1 MKLFAMLLRFFSY
14 LFSLVFGLFVAGI
27 SVVLLISSAKNYR
40 FEMVP
45 WVKGE
50 NVLYFLLALGLI
62 GALAAILA
70 LLGKWKPLLVAFTFA
85 AFALLVYGF
94 FVSPAY
100 RFYSADQ
107 AQGVAWLAFAALG
120 AFFGSLMQYYPSARR
135 RS

>member
-14 LFSLVFGLFVAGI
+14 LFSLVFGVFIAGI
-27 SVVLLISSAKNYR
+27 SVVLLISGAKNYR

-50 NVLYFLLALGLI
+50 NVLYFLLAAGLI
-62 GALAAILA
+62 GAAAAILA
-70 LLGKWKPLLVAFTFA
+70 LLGRWKPLLVAFTFA
-85 AFALLVYGF
+85 ALAMLVYGF

-107 AQGVAWLAFAALG
+107 AKTAAWLAFAALG

-135 RS
+135 R

>member
-14 LFSLVFGLFVAGI
+14 LFSLVFGVFIAGV
-27 SVVLLISSAKNYR
+27 SLVLLISGAKNYR

-50 NVLYFLLALGLI
+50 NVLYFLLAAGLI
-62 GALAAILA
+62 GAAAAILA
-70 LLGKWKPLLVAFTFA
+70 LLGRWKPLLVAFTFA
-85 AFALLVYGF
+85 ALAMLVYGF

-107 AQGVAWLAFAALG
+107 AKTVAWLAFAALG

-135 RS
+135 R

>member
-27 SVVLLISSAKNYR
+27 SVVLLISGAKNYR

-85 AFALLVYGF
+85 VFALLVYGF
-94 FVSPAY
+94 FVSPVY

-107 AQGVAWLAFAALG
+107 AKSVVWLAFAALG
-120 AFFGSLMQYYPSARR
+120 AFFGSLMQYYPAARR
-135 RS
+135 R

>member
-1 MKLFAMLLRFFSY
+1 MKLFAMLLRFYSY

-27 SVVLLISSAKNYR
+27 SAVLLISGARNYR
-40 FEMVP
+40 FDMVP
-45 WVKGE
+45 WIKGE
-50 NVLYFLLALGLI
+50 NVLYFLLAVGLI
-62 GALAAILA
+62 GALSAILA
-70 LLGKWKPLLVAFTFA
+70 FLGKWKPLLVAFTFA

-94 FVSPAY
+94 FVSPVY

-107 AQGVAWLAFAALG
+107 AKAVAWLSFAALG